1 MAMVMGQVPRI
12 SMRLDQVAQST
23 RVSRSFSAR
32 RAVRSSGKACM
43 WPRSTMT
50 SSGSGL
56 RSVTHQAR
64 ARFICASVGGTQPP
78 ALRISEMT
86 ARSVSNASSGASP

>member
-86 ARSVSNASSGASP
+86 ARSASNASSGASP